1 MLHRLT
7 GHTSAVEAVTFDGNE
22 ATVVGGSASGTLKL
36 WDLSTGKSKS
46 QSSSDVLF
54 YITYTC

>member
-1 MLHRLT
+1 MSPSAAFPLFQRLT

-36 WDLSTGKSKS
+36 WDLSTGKSK
-46 QSSSDVLF
+46 
-54 YITYTC
+54 YRKIM

>member
-54 YITYTC
+54 I